1 MGLLDRL
8 FKKKEERK
16 EPEDYYDISI
26 TDDYVKV
33 EHPKRDTEQIN
44 WNEIEEISIL
54 TTDDGPFLPDVWLM
68 LIGNGKGCSMPQ
80 GAPKYDEVYDIV
92 SKYEGFDFEEVI
104 MAATSTDNA
113 KFELWKKNNN

>member
-16 EPEDYYDISI
+16 QPEDYYDISI
-26 TDDYVKV
+26 TDEYVKV
-33 EHPKRDTEQIN
+33 EHPKRNIEEIK
-44 WNEIEEISIL
+44 WNEIEEISIV
-54 TTDDGPFLPDVWLM
+54 TTDEGPFLPDVWLM

-92 SKYEGFDFEEVI
+92 SKYDGFDFEEVI
-104 MAATSTDNA
+104 KAATSTDNA
-113 KFELWKKNNN
+113 KFELWKKNKN